1 MRFFTFQSC
10 CRKVRKA
17 VVFRGMTDIFFYDV
31 PVYRLFEAEYYRQRE
46 EFIEKTLYPP
56 SDPLTATTRRALKA
70 KDPNAEDF
78 MRDHL
83 AKAYG
88 GPWRFNEIVGFIR
101 LHFLGAQIRGEYWA
115 TEAKRIVRTRH
126 KVFEWKTW
134 KLAPEREL
142 PANATDAEI
151 FAAVKGYLLACE
163 KELKGRFIDRE
174 LLEVIGPRL
183 DWRSFFGR

>member
-1 MRFFTFQSC
+1 M
-10 CRKVRKA
+10 
-17 VVFRGMTDIFFYDV
+17 FFYDV
-31 PVYRLFEAEYYRQRE
+31 PVYRLSEAEYYRQRE

-56 SDPLTATTRRALKA
+56 SDPVTATARRALKA
-70 KDPNAEDF
+70 KDPHSDDF

-83 AKAYG
+83 TTAYG

-101 LHFLGAQIRGEYWA
+101 LHFLGTQIRGDYWA
-115 TEAKRIVRTRH
+115 TGAKRIVRTRH

-142 PANATDAEI
+142 PANATDAAI
-151 FAAVKGYLLACE
+151 FAAVKDYLLACE

-183 DWRSFFGR
+183 NWRSFWPGRAKVAGGQKRTPKTA